1 MIELRPFQKRFLKGA
16 LAPGIRR
23 AALSLSRGNGKS
35 TLAAHILQ
43 RCLTPGDPLFR
54 PGAEYLLLSG
64 SLDQARQVFN
74 PLIAELDETEYRIQ
88 TSTTRLGVHH
98 KATGT
103 TLRVV
108 SSKAKTAFGLGAN
121 NPICIADEPGVW
133 ETNSLMD
140 TALDTALGKPD
151 SDMRVLYIG
160 TLAPATGGWWH
171 DLVAD
176 GSHGNTFVMALKGD
190 LDKWDQASEI
200 RRCNPLMW
208 HYPESRK
215 VLLQERDE
223 ARADSRL
230 AARFKSFRLNAPS
243 QDESQ
248 TLLTVDDWQHVVA
261 REPTEADGRPIVG
274 VDCGGSRAWSAA
286 VCVYPSGLI
295 DAVAISA
302 GIPDIESQE
311 KRDRVS
317 PNTYAKAGGA
327 GPAADCRGPP
337 GASDQSALGDHPGA
351 LGQAHADYLR
361 PLPPGRSEGRHK
373 GHGPNRAACR

>member
-1 MIELRPFQKRFLKGA
+1 MIELRPFQKRFIKGA
-16 LAPGIRR
+16 LPPGIRR
-23 AALSLSRGNGKS
+23 AALSISRGNGKS
-35 TLAAHILQ
+35 TLAAYILR

-74 PLIAELDETEYRIQ
+74 PLVAELDEREYRTQ

-140 TALDTALGKPD
+140 TALDTALGKPG
-151 SDMRVLYIG
+151 SDMKILYIG
-160 TLAPATGGWWH
+160 TLAPATSGWWH

-176 GSHGNTFVMALKGD
+176 GSHGNTFVMTLRGNVE
-190 LDKWDQASEI
+190 KWDQASEI

-208 HYPESRK
+208 HYPESRR
-215 VLLQERDE
+215 VLLQERN
-223 ARADSRL
+223 AAQADTRL

-248 TLLTVDDWQHVVA
+248 TLLTVQDWQHVVA

-274 VDCGGSRAWSAA
+274 IDCGGSRAWSAA

-295 DAVAISA
+295 DAVAVSA
-302 GIPDIESQE
+302 GIPDIEAQE
-311 KRDRVS
+311 RRDRVS
-317 PNTYAKAGGA
+317 PNTYAKLVDLGLLRTATGL
-327 GPAADCRGPP
+327 RVPP
-337 GASDQSALGDHPGA
+337 ISLLWETILERWGKPTNVVCDRFRLD
-351 LGQAHADYLR
+351 DLR
-361 PLPPGRSEGRHK
+361 D
-373 GHGPNRAACR
+373 AT

>member
-1 MIELRPFQKRFLKGA
+1 M
-16 LAPGIRR
+16 
-23 AALSLSRGNGKS
+23 
-35 TLAAHILQ
+35 
-43 RCLTPGDPLFR
+43 
-54 PGAEYLLLSG
+54 
-64 SLDQARQVFN
+64 
-74 PLIAELDETEYRIQ
+74 AELDEREYRTQ

-140 TALDTALGKPD
+140 TALDTALGKPG
-151 SDMRVLYIG
+151 SDMKILYIG
-160 TLAPATGGWWH
+160 TWAPATSGWWH

-176 GSHGNTFVMALKGD
+176 GSHGNTFVMARQGNVE
-190 LDKWDQASEI
+190 KWDQASEI

-208 HYPESRK
+208 HYPESRR
-215 VLLQERDE
+215 VLLQERN
-223 ARADSRL
+223 AAQADSRL

-248 TLLTVDDWQHVVA
+248 TLLTVQDWQHVVA

-274 VDCGGSRAWSAA
+274 IDCGGSRAWSAA

-295 DAVAISA
+295 DAVAVSA
-302 GIPDIESQE
+302 GIPDIEAQE
-311 KRDRVS
+311 RRDRVS
-317 PNTYAKAGGA
+317 PNTYAKLVDLGLLRTATGL
-327 GPAADCRGPP
+327 RVPP
-337 GASDQSALGDHPGA
+337 ISLLWETILERWGKPTNVVCDRFRLD
-351 LGQAHADYLR
+351 D
-361 PLPPGRSEGRHK
+361 
-373 GHGPNRAACR
+373 